1 MSMMGLID
9 PNLIQ
14 MLLQQGMMGQAPGG
28 QPAFIPPGGLPPPV
42 DGMMRPYVGMDA
54 AMPGV
59 VTSPGVPPPTF
70 GPMPFPPGQDPGFG
84 PMPFPPDQNPGFGP
98 MPYQPP
104 AGLFGPT
111 KGTPLGPQT
120 QPGPRPQMN
129 PPMPPAPGGARPM
142 PYVPGTSEARPMPY
156 VPGTGTTKPMPL
168 PMPQTQP
175 PGSVIGGG
183 LQHLQ
188 PPTQPGAPQGNM
200 AMNPDQLAKLQAMLK
215 KMIEEQ
221 NANRP
226 GAPPPMANLTRGPLQ
241 APQMQPSGGGAM
253 SRALEQLQQMQTN
266 PILANAQRRRYYGQ

>member
-1 MSMMGLID
+1 MAMMGLID

-14 MLLQQGMMGQAPGG
+14 MLLQQGMMGMGQAPGG
-28 QPAFIPPGGLPPPV
+28 QPGFIPPGGLPLPV
-42 DGMMRPYVGMDA
+42 DGMMRPNMGINA

-59 VTSPGVPPPTF
+59 VPGPGVPPPTF
-70 GPMPFPPGQDPGFG
+70 GPMPFQPGQGPGFG
-84 PMPFPPDQNPGFGP
+84 PMPGDPN
-98 MPYQPP
+98 QPP
-104 AGLFGPT
+104 AGLFGPM

-120 QPGPRPQMN
+120 QPGPVPQMN
-129 PPMPPAPGGARPM
+129 PPMPPAPGGAQ
-142 PYVPGTSEARPMPY
+142 PMPY
-156 VPGTGTTKPMPL
+156 VPGTGEARTMPYVPGTGTAKTMPL
-168 PMPQTQP
+168 PLTPQTQP
-175 PGSVIGGG
+175 PGPGFGGG
-183 LQHLQ
+183 LPQIQ
-188 PPTQPGAPQGNM
+188 PPSQPGAPQGNM